1 MVSRDFTYR
10 GVQFHL
16 NDNWNG
22 ANREFE
28 GKYKLLWWN
37 EWKEGHG
44 YWSELITVNSKAEAM
59 RAVREFYK
67 SKCRC
72 FAY

>member
-1 MVSRDFTYR
+1 MERDFTYR
-10 GVQFHL
+10 GIKFHL

-28 GKYKLLWWN
+28 GKYKLLWWH
-37 EWKEGHG
+37 EWEKDHG
-44 YWSELITVNSKAEAM
+44 YWAELITVNSKAEAM
-59 RAVREFYK
+59 RALREFYK
-67 SKCRC
+67 AKCRC